1 MSGEKT
7 KQKTHGAILYVRVSS
22 EEQVKNTSIGGQ
34 LDACRAKAEE
44 LGLPIIA
51 EYKDEGVSG
60 TFLKARP
67 GIQAALREIEAGRGN
82 RLICLDISRLSR
94 DVEHQQIIKK
104 TVEGAGARLL
114 FCDMNF
120 DDTPEGDFAYNTFGN
135 FRQFE
140 RHVIR
145 TRTMGGKFKQARQGI
160 QAARSLSPYGYH
172 IVTKKDIL
180 RGLYLAH
187 QLGQYIVIEHEAKVV
202 RRLYECYAAGSHS
215 MPQLTKELNA
225 EGVPTPKGGTHWRAS
240 TLHDMLTNSTYK
252 GQPVFGKTQS
262 RTDEKRFDQKHHFT
276 GQPLITARYNRPAP
290 EENWVYLTAPALV
303 DEATWDTVQEK
314 LGQNKARKGGNPHRA
329 RMLSG
334 RVFCPECGAGL
345 QVGGQIG
352 GSGGK
357 KSKYV
362 YYVCGRNRNKR
373 ADTSV
378 RECVATGYNIET
390 TERDTAGVLLH
401 TFEHPE
407 AVEATVQA
415 HVQARPADV
424 FGDEAH
430 KELASIDKALNVLK
444 SDEAA
449 TVQAQIMGL
458 KAGASIDAYNA
469 VFAEIADKRKDLQDR
484 RRVLS
489 KLVNRNVEAN
499 APQADPA
506 AIHLQTLKNV
516 ALALSS
522 PDITGAEKRD
532 LLSLIVDK
540 VIPSKEGVTVQFGE
554 GVWQDVTLQH
564 MWMST
569 HNAALLKA

>member
-1 MSGEKT
+1 MDKNR
-7 KQKTHGAILYVRVSS
+7 QQVNGAIVYVRVSS
-22 EEQVKNTSIGGQ
+22 EEQVKNTSIEGQ

-51 EYKDEGVSG
+51 EHKDEGVSG

-67 GIQAALREIEAGRGN
+67 GIQAALHDIEVGHGN

-104 TVEGAGARLL
+104 TVENAGARLV

-120 DDTPEGDFAYNTFGN
+120 DATPEGDFAFNTFGN

-145 TRTMGGKFKQARQGI
+145 TRTMNGKFKQARQGI

-180 RGLYLAH
+180 RGLYPSD
-187 QLGQYIVIEHEAKVV
+187 QLGQYLVIEHEAKVV

-225 EGVPTPKGGTHWRAS
+225 EGIPTPKKGTHWRAS
-240 TLHDMLTNSTYK
+240 TLHNMLTNPTYK
-252 GQPVFGKTQS
+252 GQPIFGKTQS
-262 RTDEKRFDQKHHFT
+262 RTDENRLEQKHRFT
-276 GQPLITARYNRPAP
+276 GQPLKTARYNRPASQ
-290 EENWVYLTAPALV
+290 ENWVYLEAPTLV
-303 DEATWDTVQEK
+303 DEATWDMVQEK
-314 LGQNKARKGGNPHRA
+314 LGKNKARKGGNPRRA

-352 GSGGK
+352 GSGGA

-373 ADTSV
+373 ADTGI

-401 TFEHPE
+401 TFEHRE
-407 AVEATVQA
+407 AIEAAVQA
-415 HVQARPADV
+415 HTQATPADMG
-424 FGDEAH
+424 GDEARE
-430 KELASIDKALNVLK
+430 ELASTDKALYNLK
-444 SDEAA
+444 GEETA
-449 TVQAQIMGL
+449 TVQAQIAGL
-458 KAGASIDAYNA
+458 RAGASVDAYNA
-469 VFAEIADKRKDLQDR
+469 VFADIASKRKDLENR
-484 RRVLS
+484 RGVLS
-489 KLVNRNVEAN
+489 KMVSRAGTTGT
-499 APQADPA
+499 PQPSPA
-506 AIHLQTLKNV
+506 EIHLQTLKNV
-516 ALALSS
+516 GLALSS
-522 PDITGAEKRD
+522 PDITGVEKRD
-532 LLSLIVDK
+532 LLNLIVDK

-564 MWMST
+564 MCVST
-569 HNAALLKA
+569 QRAALLKA